1 MTALKQRSDSA
12 PKMAMVLAA
21 GLGTRMR
28 PLTNDRPKALVEV
41 AGRLLIDHTLDRLAE
56 AGVETAVVNVHHFA
70 DMVEDHLSRRTF
82 PRILISD
89 ERAGLLDSGGG
100 IAHALPLLGE
110 GPIFI
115 ANTDNVWIEGETPAL
130 RGLAEL
136 WDPARMD
143 VAILLA
149 PRERSTGFERP
160 EGFIRDAEGRLTH
173 SNSPNPPP
181 PFNNIGFQILDPRIL
196 AGHGPG
202 GFSIVPIWKQLSA
215 EGRLYGAV
223 IDGFDMHISD
233 PAAVDAAE
241 LRLSLNSLGAP
252 A

>member
-1 MTALKQRSDSA
+1 MTALELRRGSA

-70 DMVEDHLSRRTF
+70 DMVEDHLARRTF

-89 ERAGLLDSGGG
+89 ERADLLDSGGG
-100 IAHALPLLGE
+100 IAHALPLLGDR
-110 GPIFI
+110 PIFV
-115 ANTDNVWIEGETPAL
+115 ANTDNVWIEGKTPAL
-130 RGLAEL
+130 QGLAEL

-143 VAILLA
+143 IAILLS

-160 EGFIRDAEGRLTH
+160 EGFLRDAEGRLTH
-173 SNSPNPPP
+173 SNATDPPP
-181 PFNNIGFQILDPRIL
+181 PYNNIGFQILDPKVL

-202 GFSIVPIWKQLSA
+202 GFSVVPIWKRLSA

-233 PAAVDAAE
+233 PPAIVAAE
-241 LRLSLNSLGAP
+241 ARLEAT

>member
-1 MTALKQRSDSA
+1 MSA
-12 PKMAMVLAA
+12 PKTAMVLAA

-82 PRILISD
+82 PRIRISD

-100 IAHALPLLGE
+100 IAQALSLLGE
-110 GPIFI
+110 DPIFV
-115 ANTDNVWIEGETPAL
+115 ANTDNIWIEGKTPAL
-130 RGLAEL
+130 QGLAEL
-136 WDPARMD
+136 WDPSRMD

-160 EGFIRDAEGRLTH
+160 EGFLRSPEGRLTH

-181 PFNNIGFQILDPRIL
+181 PFNNIGFQILDPKVL
-196 AGHGPG
+196 QGHGPG

-215 EGRLYGAV
+215 EGRLFGAV

-233 PAAVDAAE
+233 PAAVGAAE
-241 LRLSLNSLGAP
+241 QRLKAP